1 MKIEKI
7 FEQIEK
13 LYDSA
18 IEDEKSLNKKELIK
32 IEIEKKL
39 KKTKNELSLCTNEK
53 ECLKLKKKQKVLK
66 KLYKK
71 VK

>member
-1 MKIEKI
+1 MKIERI

-13 LYDSA
+13 LYDST

-32 IEIEKKL
+32 VEIQKKL
-39 KKTKNELSLCTNEK
+39 EKTKNELSLCKDEK
-53 ECLKLKKKQKVLK
+53 ERIKLKKKQKVLK

>member
-1 MKIEKI
+1 MKIERI

-13 LYDSA
+13 LYDST

-32 IEIEKKL
+32 IEIKKKL
-39 KKTKNELSLCTNEK
+39 EKTKEELQSTKDEK
-53 ECLKLKKKQKVLK
+53 EIIKLKKKQKVLK

>member
-13 LYDSA
+13 LYDST

-32 IEIEKKL
+32 VEIQKKL
-39 KKTKNELSLCTNEK
+39 EKTKNELSLCKDEK
-53 ECLKLKKKQKVLK
+53 EKIKLKKKQKVLK